1 MNLFRVMIVGAI
13 TVLGLAS
20 CGANRSMGVEYVPSV
35 ASRSQV
41 LPTDLPPMKAFA
53 SSGTNGPSRPNSE
66 IAGDFLD
73 LAFQLESGRTLPVL
87 SRFEGPIT
95 LALRGDVP
103 GSMQAD
109 LDRLVQ
115 RLKGEAGID
124 IRVGTDGGPAS
135 ITVEVIKKRELQRLV
150 PHAAC
155 FVAPNVSSWAEYRR
169 ARHTPRTDWTR
180 LTRREQMAVFLP
192 GDVSPQ
198 EMRDCLHEEIAQ
210 ALGPVNDLYRLPDS
224 VFNDDN
230 FHTVLTG
237 FDMLV
242 LRAFYAPELA
252 SGMTRAQV
260 AARLPGLLARLNPAG
275 GRGTLNGAA
284 PTPVAWKTAIETAL
298 SGAGAATDRREAAT
312 QAVLLARRQ
321 GWHDTRLAFSLFA
334 LGRLN
339 LGVNSDIA
347 LAAFREAEQIY
358 GARQATHLQAA
369 HMGVQLAAHA
379 LSLGNAETA
388 IAIADGHMRAVTQ
401 AENAALLAT
410 LLMIKAEGLDHLG
423 RDAEAQL
430 VRLDSLGWARYGF
443 GSDAEVGARLAEIAA
458 IAPGLRS

>member
-1 MNLFRVMIVGAI
+1 MKVFRVMIVGAI

-20 CGANRSMGVEYVPSV
+20 CAADRPDRVESMTDV

-53 SSGTNGPSRPNSE
+53 GSRTDGPSRPNSE

-73 LAFQLESGRTLPVL
+73 LAFHLESGRTLPVL
-87 SRFEGPIT
+87 SRFEGPVT
-95 LALRGDVP
+95 LALRGDAP
-103 GSMQAD
+103 GSMRAD
-109 LDRLVQ
+109 LDRLLQ
-115 RLKGEAGID
+115 RLRSEAGID
-124 IRVGTDGGPAS
+124 IRLGSDGGPAS

-155 FVAPNVSSWAEYRR
+155 FVAPNVSSWSQYRT
-169 ARHTPRTDWTR
+169 ARRSSRTDWTR
-180 LTRREQMAVFLP
+180 LTTRRQMAVFLP

-252 SGMTRAQV
+252 SGMTEAQV
-260 AARLPGLLARLNPAG
+260 AARLPALLARLNPAG
-275 GRGTLNGAA
+275 GSGGLSAA
-284 PTPVAWKTAIETAL
+284 IPTPVSWKTAIETAL
-298 SGAGAATDRREAAT
+298 SGDGSMTERRAAAAR
-312 QAVLLARRQ
+312 AVDLARGQ

-347 LAAFREAEQIY
+347 LAAFREAETIY
-358 GARQATHLQAA
+358 GARGATHLQAA

-379 LSLGNAETA
+379 LSLGNGETA
-388 IAIADGHMRAVTQ
+388 IGIAETHLRAVMQ

-410 LLMIKAEGLDHLG
+410 LLMIKAEALDLLG
-423 RDAEAQL
+423 RDTEAQL

-443 GSDAEVGARLAEIAA
+443 GSDAEVGARLTEIAA
-458 IAPGLRS
+458 IAPGYRS